1 MIDASSKIATEPR
14 SGEYLHA
21 TDWQPNHE
29 AASRMLPQHVS
40 MPSAPLLLVDDAPS
54 THTRLERIL
63 TPKGFAVTGVS
74 STHAALDAA
83 AETPFVYAV
92 VELRLGRESG
102 LELIKEL
109 REFQPSMWIVVVT
122 GFDSFAS
129 VALALNAGAVDYLP
143 KPVDERELVN
153 ALLGQRSL
161 LPPIPETPL
170 GLKRVHWEYI
180 QRVWEQCD
188 RNVTKAAQQL
198 SMHRRSLQ
206 RVLAKHAPCP
216 RSMNLRQ

>member
-1 MIDASSKIATEPR
+1 MIDASSNIATEPQR
-14 SGEYLHA
+14 SECLHV
-21 TDWQPNHE
+21 TSSQPNHE
-29 AASRMLPQHVS
+29 AAARMLSQPVPES
-40 MPSAPLLLVDDAPS
+40 SAPLLLVDDEAS
-54 THTRLERIL
+54 TCVRLDRIL
-63 TPKGFAVTGVS
+63 TPKGFAVTCVS
-74 STHAALDAA
+74 STRAALDAA
-83 AETPFVYAV
+83 AETPFACAV

-109 REFQPSMWIVVVT
+109 REFQPSMRIVVVT

-129 VALALNAGAVDYLP
+129 VTLALKAGAVDYLP
-143 KPVDERELVN
+143 KPVDESELVN
-153 ALLGQRSL
+153 ALLGQRST

-170 GLKRVHWEYI
+170 GLKRVYWEYI

-198 SMHRRSLQ
+198 NMHRRSLQ

-216 RSMNLRQ
+216 RRMQLE